1 MVGETLPRS
10 SNGKQLC
17 RIALTGG
24 PGGGKTTAADML
36 RREIGDRIVIVP
48 ESATM
53 LFSGGFPR
61 CEEASAR
68 EAVQQAIF
76 HVQRNLEEV
85 QSQRYPDRML
95 LCDRG
100 TVDGA
105 AYWPE
110 PNTDAFFEEVGSS
123 CAEELAR
130 YHAVIILDVPT
141 AAQGYDHRN
150 PTRIETPDEA
160 SRIGHRIQEAWRDH
174 PRCTR
179 VGAAPSFWSKIQR
192 SVDLI
197 GQALDG

>member
-1 MVGETLPRS
+1 M
-10 SNGKQLC
+10 K
-17 RIALTGG
+17 RIVLTGG
-24 PGGGKTTAADML
+24 PGAGKTAIQQVAVQAYPGRL
-36 RREIGDRIVIVP
+36 VVVP
-48 ESATM
+48 EAATI
-53 LFSGGFPR
+53 LFGGGFPR
-61 CEEASAR
+61 LEDVPSR
-68 EAVQQAIF
+68 KTSQRAIY
-76 HVQRNLEEV
+76 HVQRELERLHEGIANGCA
-85 QSQRYPDRML
+85 L

-110 PNTDAFFEEVGSS
+110 PDTDAFFEEVGSS